1 MGFYSRNKYLAKPV
15 YIDGI
20 RFASKKEG
28 KRYQELKLLEDSGDI
43 SDLRLQVHYDLIP
56 AQREP
61 DTIGKRGGIIKG
73 KLLERKVEYIA
84 DFVYTDTKTG
94 KTIVEDVKGTKNGEA
109 YKLFT
114 LKRKMMLWVHGIRIK
129 EV

>member
-1 MGFYSRNKYLAKPV
+1 MGYFSRSKYLAKPI

-28 KRYQELKLLEDSGDI
+28 KRYQDLKLLEACGEI
-43 SDLRLQVHYDLIP
+43 SNLQLQVHYDLIP

-61 DTIGKRGGIIKG
+61 DTTGKRGGVIKG
-73 KLLERKVEYIA
+73 KLLERKVVYIA
-84 DFVYTDTKTG
+84 DFVYKDNKTGETVVEDTKGIRT
-94 KTIVEDVKGTKNGEA
+94 KDYTI
-109 YKLFT
+109 
-114 LKRKMMLWVHGIRIK
+114 KRKLMLWVHGIRIK